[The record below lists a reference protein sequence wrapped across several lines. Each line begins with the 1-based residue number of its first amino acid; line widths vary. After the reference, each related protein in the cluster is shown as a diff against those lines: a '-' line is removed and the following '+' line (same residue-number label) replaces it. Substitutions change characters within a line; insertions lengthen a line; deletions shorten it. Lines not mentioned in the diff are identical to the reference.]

1 MINILL
7 SFYDFGE
14 GKLREKML
22 NYINENMRV
31 AVIPF
36 SHSEQK
42 MPTISEYD
50 AYCNKGGE
58 YYEFIAEQFS
68 KLGITDS
75 NIDVVHY
82 FNDDI
87 NVMKYKISYSDI
99 IFFTGGLPDKTMER
113 LKEKELVDIIRSF
126 EGIVMGA
133 SAGALIQL
141 PEYFCTPD
149 KDYPEFSFYKGLGLT
164 RADFY
169 VEVHYEGTPLKDD
182 FAVFRNNN
190 KRIYAIPN
198 GVGLICKGDNIEI
211 IGNITIFDN

>member
-14 GKLREKML
+14 GKLRKSL
-22 NYINENMRV
+22 IDYISPNMRV

-42 MPTISEYD
+42 MPTISKYD

-58 YYEFIAEQFS
+58 YYELIAEQFS
-68 KLGITDS
+68 KLGIPDS
-75 NIDVVHY
+75 NIDIIHY
-82 FNDDI
+82 YNDDI
-87 NVMKYKISYSDI
+87 NEMKYKISSSDI

-113 LKEKELVDIIRSF
+113 LKEKELVDNIKSF

-149 KDYPEFSFYKGLGLT
+149 KDYPKFSFYKGLGLT
-164 RADFY
+164 RSDIY
-169 VEVHYEGTPLKDD
+169 IEVHYEGTPLKDE
-182 FAVFRNNN
+182 FPLLRNKN
-190 KRIYAIPN
+190 KKIYAIPN
-198 GVGLICKGDNIEI
+198 GAGLICRENNIEI
-211 IGNITIFDN
+211 IGDVIVFEN